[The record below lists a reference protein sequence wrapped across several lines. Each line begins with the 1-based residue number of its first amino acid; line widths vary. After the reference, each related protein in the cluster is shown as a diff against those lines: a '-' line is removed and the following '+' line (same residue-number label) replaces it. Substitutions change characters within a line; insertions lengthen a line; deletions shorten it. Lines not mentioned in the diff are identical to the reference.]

1 MMGDGRTQV
10 VFLWEA
16 RAMSEQ
22 NLLVS
27 ASSVPA
33 GNVPAGNVPAGNVP
47 APKQLTMLM
56 SRRRQVE

>member
-1 MMGDGRTQV
+1 
-10 VFLWEA
+10 
-16 RAMSEQ
+16 MSEQ